1 MSGPAPV
8 SSSAEQHR
16 ARALL
21 AMGFSEIQALL
32 LAATRPQGGELDLER
47 LRRMLDAGCDHDL
60 AMRILL

>member
-1 MSGPAPV
+1 MASPGAVPT
-8 SSSAEQHR
+8 SAEQQR

-32 LAATRPQGGELDLER
+32 LAATRPEDGDLDLDR
-47 LRRMLDAGCDHDL
+47 LRRMLAAGCDHDL